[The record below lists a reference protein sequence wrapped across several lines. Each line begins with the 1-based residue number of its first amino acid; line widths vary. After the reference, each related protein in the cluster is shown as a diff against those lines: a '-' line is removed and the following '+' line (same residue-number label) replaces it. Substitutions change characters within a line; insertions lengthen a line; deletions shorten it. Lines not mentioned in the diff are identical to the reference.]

1 MFSDGATALTTFQ
14 YDAFGN
20 VTRAEDRNG
29 QVKVYAYDE
38 LLRLRTELWYDEQG
52 QLANTITRTYDAA
65 NRVVDLVDDVSHYTY
80 VYDSLDRVVQETIA
94 NPGAPTVV
102 LNTGYGDVG
111 QGYRLDG
118 LRTSSSVEIAGTA
131 DYVATFAYNALNQLT
146 EISQAGQGGSAVAGK
161 HVSLTYTD
169 TGLIESVT
177 RYASTD
183 ASNLVVIG
191 DYTYDAQ
198 GRLTALS
205 YYQDPANPLNEYTWA
220 YDAAGR
226 LIRQTSS
233 DGSADY
239 AYDASGQVTAADYDY
254 QADESYQYD
263 ENGNRTSADGAA
275 YQTDEHNRMT
285 SDGAYAYTYDHE
297 GNRTARFLDNDL
309 SGDLSDGD
317 TDITQY
323 AWDAANRLAGVAF
336 RDTYDGPAAKT
347 LTYTYDAYSRLI
359 RKTVDPD
366 GQQGTAALLQ
376 TAYVYDGDQI
386 VLQFDHT
393 GTGDVQA
400 SDLSHRY
407 LWGPAVDQ
415 ILADETVG
423 DGGSDDVL
431 WPLTDHQGTVRDLAF
446 YDEADAETSIANHVA
461 YNAFGRKTSETNA
474 AVDCVFAY
482 TGRLLD
488 DDTGLQNHLHRWYDP
503 ETAKWL
509 SEDPI
514 GFQAG
519 DANLTRW
526 VGNAGT
532 TGVDPDGLICM
543 PGDAEW
549 VMPDA
554 ATMQAEQQAVAELRK
569 YMYDLGVARASLLH
583 SWNEV
588 CHDLKL
594 NTALRRAYE
603 FEFGRFGRSPYDK
616 KLDELGRRLD
626 ELQAQLGDVDTN
638 IEQLYKFFLSTPHLA
653 YAAFASNGYL
663 SDFRGTLDLSSLK
676 SFQNSVDEIAFGDA
690 WARQGHAIHE
700 TVNPFEFVFVFAG
713 MARFAAAG
721 AKAAVEAGAATT
733 TAESFLPT
741 VSYDVYAFTTVATGR
756 VATTTVYAGL
766 GIDAA
771 TGTAILLR
779 SGVGIGA
786 TAVTRLAPSAVASGE
801 WQNLLGGVR
810 VKQIGNYWV
819 KEINPEASKFA
830 QWWGR
835 GSLNAQAAG
844 LEQLGDM
851 APSFLYKNG
860 KLITRDVGQFSGS
873 VSDYLRIWA
882 KGSWRMRTPMNDI
895 RPWNIGANGQIFDPA
910 LHPIQQGVY
919 WGGSAIVVGAGGSY
933 FYYSSRAGN

>member
-285 SDGAYAYTYDHE
+285 SDGAYAYTYDDE

-336 RDTYDGPAAKT
+336 RDTYDGPVAKT

-366 GQQGTAALLQ
+366 GQQGTADLLQ

-386 VLQFDHT
+386 VLQFDRT
-393 GTGDVQA
+393 GGGDVQA

-488 DDTGLQNHLHRWYDP
+488 DDTDLQNHLHRWYDP
-503 ETAKWL
+503 ATAKWL

-514 GFQAG
+514 GFEAG

-532 TGVDPDGLICM
+532 TGVDPDGLAVIWVLENVSHGNPNAAGYEASA
-543 PGDAEW
+543 PGARSDVLTRCRVVPALEYVNPNAKGAPFVCADAVDPYNPSVLIDRKW
-549 VMPDA
+549 SVIPKSD
-554 ATMQAEQQAVAELRK
+554 AVAKFRGNVLEALRQNQDCSLRIEVPNQKGAVDARRLLRLSGYRPRWFSPQITIEVVPPGQHSFTELEA
-569 YMYDLGVARASLLH
+569 LARARLYEGVTPRSACTPIRTTLPEAYGSASLAGFWIVGTICQFQSLG
-583 SWNEV
+583 SATNEIEEMKSN
-588 CHDLKL
+588 LKVAMNPMIWPL
-594 NTALRRAYE
+594 LYGPSPLSMTANRINGQLTATLEDHNDWINWVRYSHQCGQTVGEDAMRRARAYIE
-603 FEFGRFGRSPYDK
+603 G
-616 KLDELGRRLD
+616 
-626 ELQAQLGDVDTN
+626 QAAL
-638 IEQLYKFFLSTPHLA
+638 IHM
-653 YAAFASNGYL
+653 GYT
-663 SDFRGTLDLSSLK
+663 G
-676 SFQNSVDEIAFGDA
+676 
-690 WARQGHAIHE
+690 
-700 TVNPFEFVFVFAG
+700 G
-713 MARFAAAG
+713 M
-721 AKAAVEAGAATT
+721 KAD
-733 TAESFLPT
+733 
-741 VSYDVYAFTTVATGR
+741 DVYRFRNLYNNRNAWQRAVDR
-756 VATTTVYAGL
+756 YL
-766 GIDAA
+766 GEEP
-771 TGTAILLR
+771 GCR
-779 SGVGIGA
+779 
-786 TAVTRLAPSAVASGE
+786 
-801 WQNLLGGVR
+801 
-810 VKQIGNYWV
+810 
-819 KEINPEASKFA
+819 
-830 QWWGR
+830 
-835 GSLNAQAAG
+835 
-844 LEQLGDM
+844 
-851 APSFLYKNG
+851 
-860 KLITRDVGQFSGS
+860 
-873 VSDYLRIWA
+873 
-882 KGSWRMRTPMNDI
+882 
-895 RPWNIGANGQIFDPA
+895 
-910 LHPIQQGVY
+910 
-919 WGGSAIVVGAGGSY
+919 
-933 FYYSSRAGN
+933 